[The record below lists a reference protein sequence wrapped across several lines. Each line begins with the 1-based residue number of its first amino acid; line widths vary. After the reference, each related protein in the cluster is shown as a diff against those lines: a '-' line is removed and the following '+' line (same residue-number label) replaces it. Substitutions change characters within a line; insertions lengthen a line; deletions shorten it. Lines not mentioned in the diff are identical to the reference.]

1 MADCTQ
7 LWYNGRLMNEITPS
21 SRFKTIP
28 NAKVD
33 TPEQREAV
41 ARNLMDGWVQNA
53 SYDSKLFE
61 IVHTKTKPVKLS
73 KMTEDII
80 RRSRENLGT

>member
-7 LWYNGRLMNEITPS
+7 LWYNGRLMNEIRSS
-21 SRFKTIP
+21 SRFKSIP
-28 NAKVD
+28 RAKVD

-41 ARNLMDGWVQNA
+41 ARILIDSWVQNA
-53 SYDSKLFE
+53 SYDPKLFE